1 MISVLTALGAVWLF
15 FLLLLCWAIGHEGGE
30 EPT

>member
-15 FLLLLCWAIGHEGGE
+15 FLLLCVGLSATRA
-30 EPT
+30 EPK